1 MPNVTDT
8 IHATE
13 AEQEKEGCLLK
24 IMSSPELLL
33 SLKVQN
39 VYGFYH
45 ISRVTSDR
53 VWVSDTNSLNLTN
66 T

>member
-33 SLKVQN
+33 SLAKCLWFLS
-39 VYGFYH
+39 YFSCDIRPG
-45 ISRVTSDR
+45 
-53 VWVSDTNSLNLTN
+53 LG
-66 T
+66 